1 MVWPPGM
8 VLNAHPDTCDAA
20 AGYVDVEFG
29 LLGVP
34 SVGCA
39 IGGLG
44 KMPGVYFRQQNADSP
59 HMLLEA
65 FHCAVDYALDMP
77 ATWQQKRDRVVQL
90 FVSCKCRA

>member
-1 MVWPPGM
+1 M